1 MGPLADAVPDSV
13 ASRSATPPAGVVEG
27 AVPLVFGSMVV
38 AVGLGRSAD
47 ATTDEPPTT
56 TTRRNEN
63 DAGGRPPFGNGN
75 QDDPGRVMRNAVS
88 GGNPAHHL
96 AIDFHPFVILSFF
109 LSSVSHPGIDE
120 QVQAAFTR
128 RERVRLFKGDSSLQ
142 TRSRTSVVLFHFFN
156 ERCGQISIFF
166 FL

>member
-109 LSSVSHPGIDE
+109 LS
-120 QVQAAFTR
+120 
-128 RERVRLFKGDSSLQ
+128 
-142 TRSRTSVVLFHFFN
+142 
-156 ERCGQISIFF
+156 F
-166 FL
+166 FLRFLIQELMSRYRQLSPDGSECGCLKAIAVFKPGLVPLLFYFIFLMKDMVK